1 MPEPRL
7 IGLNGLERH
16 MMKTGGPL
24 TPDQWTTSNPILDYG
39 QIGIEVDPDTGEWG
53 KAKIGDGDTEW
64 NDLAYFDPAG
74 AVAGVKKYVALL
86 TQSGT
91 DAPVATVL
99 ENTIG
104 AIVWARSGEGAYTAT
119 LTGAFPEDKVFIM
132 PSRLAALNSGD
143 VAIQMTCN
151 KEDANVIAVSTVTF
165 PDGNTAE
172 MGLNDF
178 SIEILVYP

>member
-1 MPEPRL
+1 MAEIATQPMTAGGPMTAADWTAQNPRL
-7 IGLNGLERH
+7 EPFQMGLE
-16 MMKTGGPL
+16 KDPATGAI
-24 TPDQWTTSNPILDYG
+24 T
-39 QIGIEVDPDTGEWG
+39 
-53 KAKIGDGDTEW
+53 KAKIGTQARDQW